1 MKDDIILQVENL
13 HTGFL
18 VDNVPLEAV
27 SGVSFSLK
35 AGRVLGVVGESGC
48 GKSVTAHSIMQL
60 LPKYGRITEGSITY
74 TRATGEKIEIQK
86 LRRTGNQMRQIRGK
100 EISMIFQEPMSSLNP
115 VITVGDQIMENILT
129 HEEVSK
135 EEAKQRAID
144 LLAEVGISRPE
155 KVVDNYPFQLS
166 GGMARK
172 VLLSTALASDSKV
185 IIADEPTPGLDE
197 ESLNEVLKDF
207 RDIADSG
214 RAILMITHDIMAAL
228 KIADKVAIFYAGST
242 LEIANTSDFKQKEV
256 ELRHPY
262 TKALYKALPNHDF
275 VPIDD
280 KTQPLPNEL
289 PKGCVFS
296 DRCPLKDKNCE
307 NQVPKIREIRNGKVR
322 CIHAT

>member
-1 MKDDIILQVENL
+1 MSKEPILKVKDLGISFSQYTNGLVRRDLNVIRNLDIELYEGEILAVVGSSGSGKSLLAHAILGILPDNACTQGDIIYKGEILDEKRKEKIRGDEIVLIPQSVNYLDPLKKVGKQIKISIKDKDKKTQDEI
-13 HTGFL
+13 
-18 VDNVPLEAV
+18 VDNL
-27 SGVSFSLK
+27 FK
-35 AGRVLGVVGESGC
+35 
-48 GKSVTAHSIMQL
+48 
-60 LPKYGRITEGSITY
+60 KYNLD
-74 TRATGEKIEIQK
+74 K
-86 LRRTGNQMRQIRGK
+86 
-100 EISMIFQEPMSSLNP
+100 
-115 VITVGDQIMENILT
+115 
-129 HEEVSK
+129 
-135 EEAKQRAID
+135 
-144 LLAEVGISRPE
+144 
-155 KVVDNYPFQLS
+155 KVKNYYPFQLS

>member
-1 MKDDIILQVENL
+1 MSKEPILKVKDLGISFSQYTNGLVRRDLNVIRNLDIELYEGEILAVVGSSGSGKSLLAHAILGILPDNACTQGDIIYKGEILDEKRKEKLRGDEIVLIPQSVNYLDPLKKVGKQIKISIKDKDKKTQDEI
-13 HTGFL
+13 
-18 VDNVPLEAV
+18 VDNL
-27 SGVSFSLK
+27 FK
-35 AGRVLGVVGESGC
+35 
-48 GKSVTAHSIMQL
+48 
-60 LPKYGRITEGSITY
+60 KYNLD
-74 TRATGEKIEIQK
+74 K
-86 LRRTGNQMRQIRGK
+86 
-100 EISMIFQEPMSSLNP
+100 
-115 VITVGDQIMENILT
+115 
-129 HEEVSK
+129 
-135 EEAKQRAID
+135 
-144 LLAEVGISRPE
+144 
-155 KVVDNYPFQLS
+155 KVKNYYPFQLS

-242 LEIANTSDFKQKEV
+242 LEIANTSDYKQKEV

-322 CIHAT
+322 CIYAT

>member
-1 MKDDIILQVENL
+1 MSKEPILKVKDLGISFSQYTNGLVRRDLNVIRNLDIELYEGEILAVVGSSGSGKSLLAHAILGILPDNACTQGDIIYKGEILDEKRKEKLRGDEIVLIPQSVNYLDPLKKVGKQIKISIKDKDKKTQDEI
-13 HTGFL
+13 
-18 VDNVPLEAV
+18 VDNL
-27 SGVSFSLK
+27 FK
-35 AGRVLGVVGESGC
+35 
-48 GKSVTAHSIMQL
+48 
-60 LPKYGRITEGSITY
+60 KYNLD
-74 TRATGEKIEIQK
+74 K
-86 LRRTGNQMRQIRGK
+86 
-100 EISMIFQEPMSSLNP
+100 
-115 VITVGDQIMENILT
+115 
-129 HEEVSK
+129 
-135 EEAKQRAID
+135 
-144 LLAEVGISRPE
+144 
-155 KVVDNYPFQLS
+155 KVKNYYPFQLS

>member
-1 MKDDIILQVENL
+1 MSKEPILKVKDLGISFSQYTNGLVRRDLNVIRNLDIELYEGEILAVVGSSGSGKSLLAHAILGILPDNACTQGDIIYKGEILDEKRKEKLRGDEIVLIPQSVNYLDPLKKVGKQIKISIKDKDKKTQDEI
-13 HTGFL
+13 
-18 VDNVPLEAV
+18 VDNLFKKYNLDKKV
-27 SGVSFSLK
+27 
-35 AGRVLGVVGESGC
+35 
-48 GKSVTAHSIMQL
+48 KS
-60 LPKYGRITEGSITY
+60 Y
-74 TRATGEKIEIQK
+74 
-86 LRRTGNQMRQIRGK
+86 
-100 EISMIFQEPMSSLNP
+100 
-115 VITVGDQIMENILT
+115 
-129 HEEVSK
+129 
-135 EEAKQRAID
+135 
-144 LLAEVGISRPE
+144 
-155 KVVDNYPFQLS
+155 YPFQLS

>member
-1 MKDDIILQVENL
+1 MSKEPILKVKDLGISFSQYTNGLVRRNLNVIRNLDIELYEGEILAVVGSSGSGKSLLAHAILGILPDNACTQGDIIYKGEILDEKRKEKLRGDEIVLIPQSVNYLDPLKKVGKQIKISIKDKDKKTQDEI
-13 HTGFL
+13 
-18 VDNVPLEAV
+18 VDNL
-27 SGVSFSLK
+27 FK
-35 AGRVLGVVGESGC
+35 
-48 GKSVTAHSIMQL
+48 
-60 LPKYGRITEGSITY
+60 KYNLD
-74 TRATGEKIEIQK
+74 K
-86 LRRTGNQMRQIRGK
+86 
-100 EISMIFQEPMSSLNP
+100 
-115 VITVGDQIMENILT
+115 
-129 HEEVSK
+129 
-135 EEAKQRAID
+135 
-144 LLAEVGISRPE
+144 
-155 KVVDNYPFQLS
+155 KVKNYYPFQLS

-228 KIADKVAIFYAGST
+228 KKADKVAIFYAGST

>member
-1 MKDDIILQVENL
+1 MSKEPILKVKDLGISFSQYTNGLVRRDLNVIRNLDIELYEGEILAVVGSSGSGKSLLAHAILGILPDNACTQGDIIYKGEILDEKRKEKLRGDEIVLIPQSVNYLDPLKKVGKQIKISIKDKDKKTQDEI
-13 HTGFL
+13 
-18 VDNVPLEAV
+18 VDNL
-27 SGVSFSLK
+27 FK
-35 AGRVLGVVGESGC
+35 
-48 GKSVTAHSIMQL
+48 
-60 LPKYGRITEGSITY
+60 KYNLD
-74 TRATGEKIEIQK
+74 K
-86 LRRTGNQMRQIRGK
+86 
-100 EISMIFQEPMSSLNP
+100 
-115 VITVGDQIMENILT
+115 
-129 HEEVSK
+129 
-135 EEAKQRAID
+135 
-144 LLAEVGISRPE
+144 
-155 KVVDNYPFQLS
+155 KVKNYYPFQLS

-275 VPIDD
+275 VTIDD

>member
-1 MKDDIILQVENL
+1 MSKEPILKVKDLGISFSQYTNGLVRRDLNVIRNLDIELYEGEILAVVGSSGSGKSLLAHAILGILPDNACTQGDIIYKGEILDEKRKEKLRGDEIVLIPQSVNYLDPLKKVGKQIKISIKDKDKKTQDEI
-13 HTGFL
+13 
-18 VDNVPLEAV
+18 VDNL
-27 SGVSFSLK
+27 FK
-35 AGRVLGVVGESGC
+35 
-48 GKSVTAHSIMQL
+48 
-60 LPKYGRITEGSITY
+60 KYNLD
-74 TRATGEKIEIQK
+74 K
-86 LRRTGNQMRQIRGK
+86 
-100 EISMIFQEPMSSLNP
+100 
-115 VITVGDQIMENILT
+115 
-129 HEEVSK
+129 
-135 EEAKQRAID
+135 
-144 LLAEVGISRPE
+144 
-155 KVVDNYPFQLS
+155 KVKNYYPFQLS

-256 ELRHPY
+256 ELRHPF

>member
-1 MKDDIILQVENL
+1 MSKEPILKVKDLGISFSQYTNGLVRGDLNVIRNLDIELYEGEILAVVGSSGSGKSLLAHAILGILPDNACTQGDIIYKGEILDEKRKEKLRGDEIVLIPQSVNYLDPLKKVGKQIKISIKDKDKKTQDEI
-13 HTGFL
+13 
-18 VDNVPLEAV
+18 VDNL
-27 SGVSFSLK
+27 FK
-35 AGRVLGVVGESGC
+35 
-48 GKSVTAHSIMQL
+48 
-60 LPKYGRITEGSITY
+60 KYNLD
-74 TRATGEKIEIQK
+74 K
-86 LRRTGNQMRQIRGK
+86 
-100 EISMIFQEPMSSLNP
+100 
-115 VITVGDQIMENILT
+115 
-129 HEEVSK
+129 
-135 EEAKQRAID
+135 
-144 LLAEVGISRPE
+144 
-155 KVVDNYPFQLS
+155 KVKNYYPFQLS

-296 DRCPLKDKNCE
+296 DRCPLKYKNCE

>member
-1 MKDDIILQVENL
+1 MSKEPILKVKDLGISFSQYTNGLVRGDLNVIRNLDIELYEGEILAVVGSSGSGKSLLAHAILGILPGNACTQGDIIYKGEILDEKRKEKLRGDEIVLIPQSVNYLDPLKKVGKQIKISIKDKDKKTQDEI
-13 HTGFL
+13 
-18 VDNVPLEAV
+18 VDNL
-27 SGVSFSLK
+27 FK
-35 AGRVLGVVGESGC
+35 
-48 GKSVTAHSIMQL
+48 
-60 LPKYGRITEGSITY
+60 KY
-74 TRATGEKIEIQK
+74 
-86 LRRTGNQMRQIRGK
+86 N
-100 EISMIFQEPMSSLNP
+100 LN
-115 VITVGDQIMENILT
+115 
-129 HEEVSK
+129 K
-135 EEAKQRAID
+135 
-144 LLAEVGISRPE
+144 
-155 KVVDNYPFQLS
+155 KVKNYYPFQLS

-228 KIADKVAIFYAGST
+228 KIADKVAIFYSGST

>member
-1 MKDDIILQVENL
+1 MSKEPILKVKDLGISFSQYTNGLVRRNLNVIRNLDIELYEGEILAVVGSSGSGKSLLAHAILGILPDNACTQGDIIYKGEILDEKRKEKLRGDEIVLIPQSVNYLDPLKKVGKQIKISIKDKDKKTQDEI
-13 HTGFL
+13 
-18 VDNVPLEAV
+18 VDNL
-27 SGVSFSLK
+27 FK
-35 AGRVLGVVGESGC
+35 
-48 GKSVTAHSIMQL
+48 
-60 LPKYGRITEGSITY
+60 KYNLD
-74 TRATGEKIEIQK
+74 K
-86 LRRTGNQMRQIRGK
+86 
-100 EISMIFQEPMSSLNP
+100 
-115 VITVGDQIMENILT
+115 
-129 HEEVSK
+129 
-135 EEAKQRAID
+135 
-144 LLAEVGISRPE
+144 
-155 KVVDNYPFQLS
+155 KVKNYYPFQLS

-172 VLLSTALASDSKV
+172 VLLSTAFASDSKV

>member
-1 MKDDIILQVENL
+1 MSKEPILKVKDLGISFSQYTNGLVRGDLNVIRNLDIELYEGEILAVVGSSGSGKSLLAHAILGILPDNACTQGDIIYKGEILDEKRKEKLRGDEIVLIPQSVNYLDPLKKVGKQIKMSIKDKDKKTQDEI
-13 HTGFL
+13 
-18 VDNVPLEAV
+18 VDNL
-27 SGVSFSLK
+27 FK
-35 AGRVLGVVGESGC
+35 
-48 GKSVTAHSIMQL
+48 
-60 LPKYGRITEGSITY
+60 KYNFD
-74 TRATGEKIEIQK
+74 K
-86 LRRTGNQMRQIRGK
+86 
-100 EISMIFQEPMSSLNP
+100 
-115 VITVGDQIMENILT
+115 
-129 HEEVSK
+129 
-135 EEAKQRAID
+135 
-144 LLAEVGISRPE
+144 
-155 KVVDNYPFQLS
+155 KVKNYYPFQLS

>member
-1 MKDDIILQVENL
+1 MSKEPILKVKDLGISFSQYTNGLVRGDLNVIRNLDIELYEGEILAVVGSSGSGKSLLAHAILGILPDNACTQGDIIYKGEILDEKRKEKLRGDEIVLIPQSVNYLDPLKKVGKQIKISIKDKDKKTQDEI
-13 HTGFL
+13 
-18 VDNVPLEAV
+18 VDNL
-27 SGVSFSLK
+27 FK
-35 AGRVLGVVGESGC
+35 
-48 GKSVTAHSIMQL
+48 
-60 LPKYGRITEGSITY
+60 KY
-74 TRATGEKIEIQK
+74 
-86 LRRTGNQMRQIRGK
+86 N
-100 EISMIFQEPMSSLNP
+100 LN
-115 VITVGDQIMENILT
+115 
-129 HEEVSK
+129 K
-135 EEAKQRAID
+135 
-144 LLAEVGISRPE
+144 
-155 KVVDNYPFQLS
+155 KVKNYYPFQLS

-214 RAILMITHDIMAAL
+214 RVILMITHDIMAAL

>member
-1 MKDDIILQVENL
+1 MSKEPILKVENL
-13 HTGFL
+13 GISFSQYTNGLVRGDLNVIRNLDIELYEGEILAVVGSSGSGKSLLAHAILGILPDNACTQGDIIYKGEIL
-18 VDNVPLEAV
+18 DEKRKEKLRGDEIVLIPQSVNYLDPLKKVGKQIKISIKDKDKKTQDEIVDNL
-27 SGVSFSLK
+27 FK
-35 AGRVLGVVGESGC
+35 
-48 GKSVTAHSIMQL
+48 
-60 LPKYGRITEGSITY
+60 KYNLD
-74 TRATGEKIEIQK
+74 K
-86 LRRTGNQMRQIRGK
+86 
-100 EISMIFQEPMSSLNP
+100 
-115 VITVGDQIMENILT
+115 
-129 HEEVSK
+129 
-135 EEAKQRAID
+135 
-144 LLAEVGISRPE
+144 
-155 KVVDNYPFQLS
+155 KVKNYYPFQLS

>member
-1 MKDDIILQVENL
+1 VRGDLNVIRNLDIELYEGEILAVVGSSGSGKSLLAHAILGILPDNACTQGDIIYKGEILDEKRKEKLRGDEIVLIPQSVNYLDPLKKVGKQIKISIKDKDKKTQDEI
-13 HTGFL
+13 
-18 VDNVPLEAV
+18 VDNL
-27 SGVSFSLK
+27 FK
-35 AGRVLGVVGESGC
+35 
-48 GKSVTAHSIMQL
+48 
-60 LPKYGRITEGSITY
+60 KYNLD
-74 TRATGEKIEIQK
+74 K
-86 LRRTGNQMRQIRGK
+86 
-100 EISMIFQEPMSSLNP
+100 
-115 VITVGDQIMENILT
+115 
-129 HEEVSK
+129 
-135 EEAKQRAID
+135 
-144 LLAEVGISRPE
+144 
-155 KVVDNYPFQLS
+155 KVKNYYPFQLS

>member
-1 MKDDIILQVENL
+1 MSKEPILKVKDLGISFSQYTNGLVRRDLNVIRNLDIELYEGEILAVVGSSGSGKSLLAHAILGILPDNACTQGDIIYKGEILDEKRKEKLRGDEIVLIPQSENYL
-13 HTGFL
+13 DPLKKVGKQIKISIKDKDKKTQDEI
-18 VDNVPLEAV
+18 VDNL
-27 SGVSFSLK
+27 FK
-35 AGRVLGVVGESGC
+35 
-48 GKSVTAHSIMQL
+48 
-60 LPKYGRITEGSITY
+60 KYNLD
-74 TRATGEKIEIQK
+74 K
-86 LRRTGNQMRQIRGK
+86 
-100 EISMIFQEPMSSLNP
+100 
-115 VITVGDQIMENILT
+115 
-129 HEEVSK
+129 
-135 EEAKQRAID
+135 
-144 LLAEVGISRPE
+144 
-155 KVVDNYPFQLS
+155 KVKNYYPFQLS

>member
-1 MKDDIILQVENL
+1 MSKEPILKVKDLGISFSQYTNGLVRRDLNVIRNLDIELYEGEILAVVGSSGSGKSLLAHAILGILPDNACTQGDIIYKGEILDEKRKEKLRGDEIVLIPQSVNYLDPLKKVGKQIKISIKDKDKKTQDEI
-13 HTGFL
+13 
-18 VDNVPLEAV
+18 VDNL
-27 SGVSFSLK
+27 FK
-35 AGRVLGVVGESGC
+35 
-48 GKSVTAHSIMQL
+48 
-60 LPKYGRITEGSITY
+60 KYNLD
-74 TRATGEKIEIQK
+74 K
-86 LRRTGNQMRQIRGK
+86 
-100 EISMIFQEPMSSLNP
+100 
-115 VITVGDQIMENILT
+115 
-129 HEEVSK
+129 
-135 EEAKQRAID
+135 
-144 LLAEVGISRPE
+144 
-155 KVVDNYPFQLS
+155 KVKNYYPFQLS

-322 CIHAT
+322 CIQAT

>member
-1 MKDDIILQVENL
+1 MSKEPILKVKDLGISFSQYTNGLVRRDLNVIRNLDIELYEGEILAVVGSSGSGKSLLAHAILGILPDNACTQGDIIYKGEILDEKRKEKLRGDEIVLIPQSVNYLDPLKKVGKQIKISIKDKDKKTQDEI
-13 HTGFL
+13 
-18 VDNVPLEAV
+18 VDNL
-27 SGVSFSLK
+27 FK
-35 AGRVLGVVGESGC
+35 
-48 GKSVTAHSIMQL
+48 
-60 LPKYGRITEGSITY
+60 KYNLD
-74 TRATGEKIEIQK
+74 K
-86 LRRTGNQMRQIRGK
+86 
-100 EISMIFQEPMSSLNP
+100 
-115 VITVGDQIMENILT
+115 
-129 HEEVSK
+129 
-135 EEAKQRAID
+135 
-144 LLAEVGISRPE
+144 
-155 KVVDNYPFQLS
+155 KVKNYYPFQLS

-280 KTQPLPNEL
+280 KTQPLL
-289 PKGCVFS
+289 LFVF
-296 DRCPLKDKNCE
+296 
-307 NQVPKIREIRNGKVR
+307 KI
-322 CIHAT
+322 

>member
-1 MKDDIILQVENL
+1 MSKEPILKVKDLGISFSQYTNGLVRGDLNVIRNLDIELYEGEILAVVGSSGSGKSLLAHAILGILPDNACTQGDMIYKGEILDEKRKEKLRGDEIVLIPQSVNYLDPLKKVGKQIKISIKDKDKKTQDEI
-13 HTGFL
+13 
-18 VDNVPLEAV
+18 VDNLFKKYNLE
-27 SGVSFSLK
+27 K
-35 AGRVLGVVGESGC
+35 
-48 GKSVTAHSIMQL
+48 
-60 LPKYGRITEGSITY
+60 
-74 TRATGEKIEIQK
+74 
-86 LRRTGNQMRQIRGK
+86 
-100 EISMIFQEPMSSLNP
+100 
-115 VITVGDQIMENILT
+115 
-129 HEEVSK
+129 
-135 EEAKQRAID
+135 
-144 LLAEVGISRPE
+144 
-155 KVVDNYPFQLS
+155 KVKNYYPFQLS

-296 DRCPLKDKNCE
+296 DRCPLKDKHCE

>member
-1 MKDDIILQVENL
+1 MRKEPILKVKDLGISFSQYTNGLVRGDLNVIRNLDIELYEGEILAVVGSSGSGKSLLAHAILGILPDNACTQGDIIYKGEILDEKRKEKLRGDEIVLIPQSVNYLDPLKKVGKQIKISIKDKDKKTQDEI
-13 HTGFL
+13 
-18 VDNVPLEAV
+18 VDNL
-27 SGVSFSLK
+27 FK
-35 AGRVLGVVGESGC
+35 
-48 GKSVTAHSIMQL
+48 
-60 LPKYGRITEGSITY
+60 KYNLD
-74 TRATGEKIEIQK
+74 K
-86 LRRTGNQMRQIRGK
+86 
-100 EISMIFQEPMSSLNP
+100 
-115 VITVGDQIMENILT
+115 
-129 HEEVSK
+129 
-135 EEAKQRAID
+135 
-144 LLAEVGISRPE
+144 
-155 KVVDNYPFQLS
+155 KVKNYYPFQLS

>member
-1 MKDDIILQVENL
+1 MSKEPILKVKDLGISFSQYTNGLVRRDLNVIRNLDIELYEGEILAVVGSSGSGKSLLAHAILGILPDNACTQGDIIYKGEILDEKRKEKLRGDEIVIIPQSVNYLDPLKKVGKQIKISIKDKDKKTQDEI
-13 HTGFL
+13 
-18 VDNVPLEAV
+18 VDNL
-27 SGVSFSLK
+27 FK
-35 AGRVLGVVGESGC
+35 
-48 GKSVTAHSIMQL
+48 
-60 LPKYGRITEGSITY
+60 KYNLD
-74 TRATGEKIEIQK
+74 K
-86 LRRTGNQMRQIRGK
+86 
-100 EISMIFQEPMSSLNP
+100 
-115 VITVGDQIMENILT
+115 
-129 HEEVSK
+129 
-135 EEAKQRAID
+135 
-144 LLAEVGISRPE
+144 
-155 KVVDNYPFQLS
+155 KVKNYYPFQLS

>member
-1 MKDDIILQVENL
+1 MSKEPILKVKDLGISFSQYTNGLVRRDLNVIRNLDIELYEGEILAVVGSSGSGKSLLAHAILGILPDNACTQGDIIYKGEILDEKRKEKLRGDEIVLIPQSVNYLDPLKKVGKQIKISIKDKDKKTQDEI
-13 HTGFL
+13 
-18 VDNVPLEAV
+18 VDNL
-27 SGVSFSLK
+27 FK
-35 AGRVLGVVGESGC
+35 
-48 GKSVTAHSIMQL
+48 
-60 LPKYGRITEGSITY
+60 KYNLD
-74 TRATGEKIEIQK
+74 K
-86 LRRTGNQMRQIRGK
+86 
-100 EISMIFQEPMSSLNP
+100 
-115 VITVGDQIMENILT
+115 
-129 HEEVSK
+129 
-135 EEAKQRAID
+135 
-144 LLAEVGISRPE
+144 
-155 KVVDNYPFQLS
+155 KVKNYYPFQLS

-262 TKALYKALPNHDF
+262 TKALYKALPTHDF

>member
-1 MKDDIILQVENL
+1 MSKEPILKVKDLGISFSQYTNGLVRRDLNVIRNLDIELYEGEILAVVGSSGSGKSLLAHAILGILPDNACTQGDIIYKGEILDEKRKEKLRGDEIVLIPQSVNYLDPLKKVGKQIKISIKDKDKKTQDEI
-13 HTGFL
+13 
-18 VDNVPLEAV
+18 VDNL
-27 SGVSFSLK
+27 FK
-35 AGRVLGVVGESGC
+35 
-48 GKSVTAHSIMQL
+48 
-60 LPKYGRITEGSITY
+60 KYNLD
-74 TRATGEKIEIQK
+74 K
-86 LRRTGNQMRQIRGK
+86 
-100 EISMIFQEPMSSLNP
+100 
-115 VITVGDQIMENILT
+115 
-129 HEEVSK
+129 
-135 EEAKQRAID
+135 
-144 LLAEVGISRPE
+144 
-155 KVVDNYPFQLS
+155 KVKNYYPFQLS

-296 DRCPLKDKNCE
+296 DRCPLIDKNCE

>member
-1 MKDDIILQVENL
+1 MSKEPILKVKDLGISFSQYTNGLVRRDLNVIRNLDIELYEGEILAVVGSSGSGKSLLAHAILGILPDNACTQGDIIYKGEILDEKRKEKLRGDEIVLIPQSVNYLDPLKKVGKQIKISIKDKDKKTQDEI
-13 HTGFL
+13 
-18 VDNVPLEAV
+18 VDNL
-27 SGVSFSLK
+27 FK
-35 AGRVLGVVGESGC
+35 
-48 GKSVTAHSIMQL
+48 
-60 LPKYGRITEGSITY
+60 KYNLD
-74 TRATGEKIEIQK
+74 K
-86 LRRTGNQMRQIRGK
+86 
-100 EISMIFQEPMSSLNP
+100 
-115 VITVGDQIMENILT
+115 
-129 HEEVSK
+129 
-135 EEAKQRAID
+135 
-144 LLAEVGISRPE
+144 
-155 KVVDNYPFQLS
+155 KVKNYYPFQLS

-289 PKGCVFS
+289 PKWCVFS

>member
-1 MKDDIILQVENL
+1 MSKEPILKVKDLGISFSQYTNGLVRRDLNVIRNLDIELYEGEILSVVGSSGSGKSLLAHAILGILPDNACTQGDIIYKGEILDEKRKEKLRGDEIVLIPQSVNYLDPLKKVGKQIKISIKDKDKKTQDEI
-13 HTGFL
+13 
-18 VDNVPLEAV
+18 VDNL
-27 SGVSFSLK
+27 FK
-35 AGRVLGVVGESGC
+35 
-48 GKSVTAHSIMQL
+48 
-60 LPKYGRITEGSITY
+60 KYNLD
-74 TRATGEKIEIQK
+74 K
-86 LRRTGNQMRQIRGK
+86 
-100 EISMIFQEPMSSLNP
+100 
-115 VITVGDQIMENILT
+115 
-129 HEEVSK
+129 
-135 EEAKQRAID
+135 
-144 LLAEVGISRPE
+144 
-155 KVVDNYPFQLS
+155 KVKNYYPFQLS

>member
-1 MKDDIILQVENL
+1 MSKEPILKVKDLGISFSQYTNGLVRRDLNVIRNLDIELYEGEILAVVGSSGSGKSLLAHAILGILPDNACTQGDIIYKGEILDEKRKEKLRGDEIVLIPQSVNYLDPLKKVGKQIKISIKDKDKKTQDEI
-13 HTGFL
+13 
-18 VDNVPLEAV
+18 VDNL
-27 SGVSFSLK
+27 FK
-35 AGRVLGVVGESGC
+35 
-48 GKSVTAHSIMQL
+48 
-60 LPKYGRITEGSITY
+60 KYNLD
-74 TRATGEKIEIQK
+74 K
-86 LRRTGNQMRQIRGK
+86 
-100 EISMIFQEPMSSLNP
+100 
-115 VITVGDQIMENILT
+115 
-129 HEEVSK
+129 
-135 EEAKQRAID
+135 
-144 LLAEVGISRPE
+144 
-155 KVVDNYPFQLS
+155 KVKNYYPFQLS

-307 NQVPKIREIRNGKVR
+307 NQVPKLEKLEMER
-322 CIHAT
+322 

>member
-1 MKDDIILQVENL
+1 MSKEPILKVKDLGISFSQYTNGLVRGDLNVIRNLDIELYEGEILAVVGSSGSGKSLLAHAILGILPDNACTQGDIIYKGEILDEKRKEKLRGDEIVLIPQSVNYLDPLKKVGKQIKISIKDKDKKTQDEI
-13 HTGFL
+13 
-18 VDNVPLEAV
+18 VDNL
-27 SGVSFSLK
+27 FK
-35 AGRVLGVVGESGC
+35 
-48 GKSVTAHSIMQL
+48 
-60 LPKYGRITEGSITY
+60 KYNLD
-74 TRATGEKIEIQK
+74 K
-86 LRRTGNQMRQIRGK
+86 
-100 EISMIFQEPMSSLNP
+100 
-115 VITVGDQIMENILT
+115 
-129 HEEVSK
+129 
-135 EEAKQRAID
+135 
-144 LLAEVGISRPE
+144 
-155 KVVDNYPFQLS
+155 KVKNYYPFQLS

-207 RDIADSG
+207 RNIADSG

>member
-1 MKDDIILQVENL
+1 MSKEPILKVKDLGISFSQYTNGLVRGDLNVIRNLDIELYEGEILAVVGSSGSGKSLLAHAILGILPDNACTQGDIIYKGEILDEKRKEKLRGDEIVLIPQSVNYLDPLKKVGKQIKISIKDKDKKTQDEI
-13 HTGFL
+13 
-18 VDNVPLEAV
+18 VDNL
-27 SGVSFSLK
+27 FK
-35 AGRVLGVVGESGC
+35 
-48 GKSVTAHSIMQL
+48 
-60 LPKYGRITEGSITY
+60 KYNLD
-74 TRATGEKIEIQK
+74 K
-86 LRRTGNQMRQIRGK
+86 
-100 EISMIFQEPMSSLNP
+100 
-115 VITVGDQIMENILT
+115 
-129 HEEVSK
+129 
-135 EEAKQRAID
+135 
-144 LLAEVGISRPE
+144 
-155 KVVDNYPFQLS
+155 KVKNYYPFQLS

-289 PKGCVFS
+289 PKGCVLS

>member
-1 MKDDIILQVENL
+1 MSKEPILKVKDLGISFSQYTNGLVRGDLNVIRNLDIELYEGEILAVVGSSGSGKSLLAHAILGILPDNACTQGDMIYKGEILDEKRKEKLRGDEIVLIPQSVNYLDPLKKVGKQIKISIKDKDKKTQDEI
-13 HTGFL
+13 
-18 VDNVPLEAV
+18 VDNLFKKYNLE
-27 SGVSFSLK
+27 K
-35 AGRVLGVVGESGC
+35 
-48 GKSVTAHSIMQL
+48 
-60 LPKYGRITEGSITY
+60 
-74 TRATGEKIEIQK
+74 
-86 LRRTGNQMRQIRGK
+86 
-100 EISMIFQEPMSSLNP
+100 
-115 VITVGDQIMENILT
+115 
-129 HEEVSK
+129 
-135 EEAKQRAID
+135 
-144 LLAEVGISRPE
+144 
-155 KVVDNYPFQLS
+155 KVKNYYPFQLS

-185 IIADEPTPGLDE
+185 IIAEEPTPGLDE

>member
-1 MKDDIILQVENL
+1 MSKEPILKVKDLGISFSQYTNGLVRRDLNVIRNLDIELYEGEILAVVGSSGSGKSLLSHAILGILPDNACTQGDIIYKGEILDEKRKEKLRGDEIVLIPQSVNYLDPLKKVGKQIKISIKEKDKK
-13 HTGFL
+13 TQDEI
-18 VDNVPLEAV
+18 VDNL
-27 SGVSFSLK
+27 FK
-35 AGRVLGVVGESGC
+35 
-48 GKSVTAHSIMQL
+48 
-60 LPKYGRITEGSITY
+60 KYNLD
-74 TRATGEKIEIQK
+74 K
-86 LRRTGNQMRQIRGK
+86 
-100 EISMIFQEPMSSLNP
+100 
-115 VITVGDQIMENILT
+115 
-129 HEEVSK
+129 
-135 EEAKQRAID
+135 
-144 LLAEVGISRPE
+144 
-155 KVVDNYPFQLS
+155 KVKNYYPFQLS

-322 CIHAT
+322 CIYAT